1 MISTNS
7 ISYGDSE
14 IIVSMSKTVKCLA
27 LIDIIFSFLNLMLSP
42 FFAISAFISM
52 MFALCGYYGSKNY
65 NKNQVG
71 WYLSYVIIQDIFR
84 VGIFITYLVNPSAF
98 GFDSVDTITVIFN
111 TLFIL
116 CYFYITYFIMKFYKL
131 LKNYTQEELFAL
143 NSPPQL
149 IVVQGTAV

>member
-42 FFAISAFISM
+42 FFAISAFITM

-98 GFDSVDTITVIFN
+98 GFDSVDTH
-111 TLFIL
+111 
-116 CYFYITYFIMKFYKL
+116 YL
-131 LKNYTQEELFAL
+131 LPE
-143 NSPPQL
+143 
-149 IVVQGTAV
+149 